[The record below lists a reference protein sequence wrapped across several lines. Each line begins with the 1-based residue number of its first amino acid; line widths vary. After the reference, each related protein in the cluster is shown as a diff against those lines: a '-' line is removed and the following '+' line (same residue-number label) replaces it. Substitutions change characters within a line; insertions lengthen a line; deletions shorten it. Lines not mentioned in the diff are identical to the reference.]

1 MASGTFCPKCGY
13 SNPPQRGACLMC
25 YARLDLRGGGR
36 QCPSCGGEVYPD
48 SRFCGSCGTALEA
61 GAVAV
66 PAAMA
71 LAATLAEASLGYA
84 GAGAYG
90 AGGYEETYGP
100 PDAMPALA
108 AEEHEMPAFDAEPA
122 APAAPAEEMFVPPP
136 PGLVS
141 EPEEEEMFVPPPPGL
156 VREPEPAAEVASPP
170 PPPPETEAAIAPP
183 PPPPDSVDLGEGE
196 DLGWE
201 LEDEPDKA

>member
-25 YARLDLRGGGR
+25 YARLDVRGGGR
-36 QCPSCGGEVYPD
+36 QCPSCSGEVYPD

-66 PAAMA
+66 PAAAA
-71 LAATLAEASLGYA
+71 LAATLAEAGLGYG

-90 AGGYEETYGP
+90 AGGYEDTYGP
-100 PDAMPALA
+100 PDALPALA
-108 AEEHEMPAFDAEPA
+108 AEEHELPAFEAEPA
-122 APAAPAEEMFVPPP
+122 APAP
-136 PGLVS
+136 
-141 EPEEEEMFVPPPPGL
+141 EEEMFVPPPPGL
-156 VREPEPAAEVASPP
+156 VREPEPAAEVAPLP
-170 PPPPETEAAIAPP
+170 PPPPETEPATAPP

-196 DLGWE
+196 DMGWQ
-201 LEDEPDKA
+201 LEDDPDKG